1 MVKNM
6 VNNKPLSAPLT
17 LVMLLLLS
25 LACLSS
31 TVDDNSPTGGCF
43 PLPEEFTE
51 MDLVGTWWAGFV
63 SSPQVSDTLIIW
75 EDGTYKQVI
84 QLEYPP
90 AEYESDWQAWWF
102 EYRDNGTGY
111 LHLDDF
117 RTCAVHARDFEESCD
132 LANDG
137 ERPWADLCEQQW
149 MDPGPRAGE
158 MILVV
163 HGTPSYPGDNRSHPF
178 VFTIFRGFEH
188 SPWTYGF
195 VEP

>member
-63 SSPQVSDTLIIW
+63 SSPQVSDTLIIR
-75 EDGTYKQVI
+75 EDGKYKQVI

-90 AEYESDWQAWWF
+90 VEYESDWQAWWF

-111 LHLDDF
+111 LHLDDY
-117 RTCAVHARDFEESCD
+117 RGCAANRGRSCD
-132 LANDG
+132 WANDD
-137 ERPWADLCEQQW
+137 EIPWADLCEQQW

-158 MILVV
+158 IILVV
-163 HGTPSYPGDNRSHPF
+163 EGIPGNSAENKSHPF
-178 VFTIFRGFEH
+178 ILTLFNGFES
-188 SPWTYGF
+188 SPWTYGY
-195 VEP
+195 EGP